1 MDLGISKI
9 DAAKLMQRLY
19 AAPLKRRR
27 IYADNHYFKV
37 TTLVAYDE
45 DEVVEFC
52 ENKIHLPYMADFL
65 KKIRKVRKKREKEL
79 AKAQSSLKNTAITQA
94 LNNQAR
100 C

>member
-1 MDLGISKI
+1 
-9 DAAKLMQRLY
+9 
-19 AAPLKRRR
+19 
-27 IYADNHYFKV
+27 
-37 TTLVAYDE
+37 
-45 DEVVEFC
+45 
-52 ENKIHLPYMADFL
+52 MADFL